1 MKKASP
7 DPPNIDSVR
16 SGAPGSAHGAP
27 RSPSNRS
34 DDAGRPTDI
43 ITDLPRNLSSKSS
56 SFLAAQRGN
65 NATTYTTA
73 STASRN
79 HGAASG
85 VSPHHIAVAGSSLGY
100 PDGITDKTSPRT
112 FEDVAASKEASRQGP
127 LVGDGAVSSR
137 ETSNKPSDQKP
148 KIPVFTRFYLTCKMI
163 LFHSWVNVLLV
174 FVPIGI
180 VVEALH
186 LNPGI
191 VFAMN
196 AIAIIPLA
204 GLLSHATESVA
215 SKLGDTIGALLNVTF
230 GNAVELIIL

>member
-7 DPPNIDSVR
+7 DPPNIDSRR
-16 SGAPGSAHGAP
+16 SGAPGSAHGAR

-34 DDAGRPTDI
+34 DAGRPADI
-43 ITDLPRNLSSKSS
+43 ITDLPRSLSSKSS
-56 SFLAAQRGN
+56 AFLAARRDSN
-65 NATTYTTA
+65 TAPYTTA
-73 STASRN
+73 SPASRN
-79 HGAASG
+79 HGADNG
-85 VSPHHIAVAGSSLGY
+85 VSPHDISAAGSPLGY
-100 PDGITDKTSPRT
+100 PDDIADKTGPRAL
-112 FEDVAASKEASRQGP
+112 EDDAASKEASRPGP
-127 LVGDGAVSSR
+127 LVGNGGVPPR
-137 ETSNKPSDQKP
+137 ENSNKPSAQKP

-180 VVEALH
+180 VVEALN